1 MVRVKLLILFF
12 LLETCI
18 MPKFVTV
25 TVVKTIV
32 DTFTIPVNGHFDE
45 TDADACVEYAEFH
58 NIADYS
64 DPETLGDPEITV
76 TDPFEK

>member
-1 MVRVKLLILFF
+1 
-12 LLETCI
+12 

-45 TDADACVEYAEFH
+45 TDADACAEYAAFH
-58 NIADYS
+58 GLDNYNE
-64 DPETLGDPEITV
+64 PETLGAAEITV
-76 TDPFEK
+76 SDPFAK